1 MSLALRPIVNVYSIN
16 GVEITNTIPVP
27 SVYRAPIRPDII
39 RFVHTIMSKNSRQPY
54 AVSDKA
60 GEQTSAESWGTG
72 RAVARIPRVNGSG
85 THRAGQAA
93 FGNMVRGGRM
103 FSPTKVWRKWHF
115 KINVNHRRFAT
126 VSALAASG
134 ITSLVLSRG
143 HRISHLE
150 EVPLVIENSIE
161 QTKRTKDAVSIL
173 KAINAYQDVQKV
185 IDSRKLRAGK
195 GKMRGRRFRQ
205 RRGPLIVYD
214 KDDGITHAFRNI
226 PGIELVNVRNLN
238 VLQLAPGGHLG
249 RFIIWTEAAFSL
261 LDDLFGTFDS
271 PSLLKKNYFLPENIM
286 TNPDVSRLINSDEI
300 QSVVR
305 PAGEKRTK
313 RPFTQKKNPLR
324 NQGVMNRLNPYC
336 QVMRRAEIL
345 RYKRV

>member
-1 MSLALRPIVNVYSIN
+1 M
-16 GVEITNTIPVP
+16 
-27 SVYRAPIRPDII
+27 
-39 RFVHTIMSKNSRQPY
+39 
-54 AVSDKA
+54 
-60 GEQTSAESWGTG
+60 
-72 RAVARIPRVNGSG
+72 
-85 THRAGQAA
+85 
-93 FGNMVRGGRM
+93 
-103 FSPTKVWRKWHF
+103 
-115 KINVNHRRFAT
+115 
-126 VSALAASG
+126 
-134 ITSLVLSRG
+134 SRG

-150 EVPLVIENSIE
+150 EVPLVVESSIKH
-161 QTKRTKDAVSIL
+161 TKRTKDAVSIL

-195 GKMRGRRFRQ
+195 GKMRNRRFRQ
-205 RRGPLIVYD
+205 RRGPLIVYE
-214 KDDGITHAFRNI
+214 KDDGIVHAFRNI
-226 PGIELVNVRNLN
+226 PGIELVNIRNLN

-271 PSLLKKNYFLPENIM
+271 PSQLKNNYFLPQNIM

-305 PAGEKRTK
+305 PAGEKHTK

-324 NQGVMNRLNPYC
+324 NQGVMNRLNPYY

-345 RYKRV
+345 RSKRI